1 MVAKTVDLNAE
12 QVSLVELLAWVR
24 AGTEVIVQEDGAS
37 VARIIPFEKAN
48 ALQPAQNVNKPRIL
62 GLHAHLGPA
71 WMSDDFDE
79 PLPDEFW
86 LGEE

>member
-1 MVAKTVDLNAE
+1 MTTKTIALEDVQA
-12 QVSLVELLAWVR
+12 SLDTLFALVR
-24 AGTEVIVQEDGAS
+24 EGTEVIIMDGS
-37 VARIIPFEKAN
+37 KPLARVSPVEPGK
-48 ALQPAQNVNKPRIL
+48 RIM
-62 GLHAHLGPA
+62 GLHEHLGAA